1 MSARII
7 KTIIV
12 LIKLQRAVR
21 RQVVIGGFTQ
31 QYGTKQWFIS
41 HFFTTTIGELN
52 HLWEVYLL
60 RKKTS
65 VKLKYLKLTFIDY
78 STLRLGHP
86 K

>member
-31 QYGTKQWFIS
+31 QYGTKQ
-41 HFFTTTIGELN
+41 
-52 HLWEVYLL
+52 
-60 RKKTS
+60 
-65 VKLKYLKLTFIDY
+65 
-78 STLRLGHP
+78 
-86 K
+86 